1 MEELNSDWGCDHLN
15 STGEDISPCVVTTD
29 GCLRNSLICPM
40 RKAPNTLRGLKV
52 FSWEPNL

>member
-1 MEELNSDWGCDHLN
+1 MAELNSDWGCDHLS
-15 STGEDISPCVVTTD
+15 STDEDISPCVVTTD

-52 FSWEPNL
+52 KFHGN